1 MIKNILVGTQD
12 QHLYSLCKPLQSNP
26 SFFLFTD
33 VQSLSEKL
41 SELQGDLAVFVD
53 VEWPNDQ
60 NGYNVA
66 RELKKRRDGSK
77 ALLITD
83 RIDEVKLHWCAKV
96 NAEMV
101 ERTESIFLSKLVPT
115 LSSLGIPIADNWQHY
130 RAAAANQAQATTKS
144 PLILAEVELE
154 RILGPMGPLLLR
166 DAMNDTN
173 DNLELALKKVATF
186 GTTAAERTQVEKLS
200 VQFSQR

>member
-1 MIKNILVGTQD
+1 MPKHILIGTQD
-12 QHLYSLCKPLQSNP
+12 QYIYSLCQPLQAHS
-26 SFFLFTD
+26 SIHLLREI
-33 VQSLSEKL
+33 QSLSEKI
-41 SELQGDLAVFVD
+41 SQLQGDLVVFVD

-66 RELKKRRDGSK
+66 RELKKRKDGSK

-83 RIDEVKLHWCAKV
+83 RIDDVKLHWCAKV

-101 ERTESIFLSKLVPT
+101 ERIESSFLTRLVPFLSA
-115 LSSLGIPIADNWQHY
+115 LGIPIADDWQRY
-130 RAAAANQAQATTKS
+130 RPTATPTQTTTKS

-154 RILGPMGPLLLR
+154 RILGPMGPILLR

-173 DNLELALKKVATF
+173 DNLELALKKVAAF
-186 GTTAAERTQVEKLS
+186 GTTAAERTLVENLS
-200 VQFSQR
+200 IQFSQR